1 MVSTRL
7 TTVLAAA
14 TLTVTLTGC
23 GTDDQPEVNNQ
34 PPEQASASAG
44 APADP
49 APSTEAP
56 TDDEAPTSEAADPT
70 GETPQE
76 DLPTEP
82 TAYGDAF
89 VQAWVD
95 QDQELLEQLAGPDV
109 LANMETWNG
118 QGWTQVDVIEEEHNA
133 LIIQYTDEQ
142 NLELE
147 IWVQGAIAEKGEP
160 HGVVSASVT
169 EGPYPIPDTVKDYAT
184 AFVNAAGGDAE
195 DREYLER
202 LSTPEAAAE
211 AQDWVSDFVWGV
223 PEVSDGPDANTARVT
238 FPGDSDVELVVLVDI
253 ELAESAS
260 EDAVLSA
267 QLDGGLP
274 EMSIQEYADE
284 FVRAFGEGDAQA
296 MGYYA
301 TDEVVDKLRDD
312 GGPGWVH
319 ARSEE
324 DDGAAREIYQ
334 ETETGRELVLAID
347 AEMVAARDYRAITG
361 ADLSGGE

>member
-1 MVSTRL
+1 M
-7 TTVLAAA
+7 
-14 TLTVTLTGC
+14 
-23 GTDDQPEVNNQ
+23 
-34 PPEQASASAG
+34 
-44 APADP
+44 
-49 APSTEAP
+49 
-56 TDDEAPTSEAADPT
+56 
-70 GETPQE
+70 
-76 DLPTEP
+76 
-82 TAYGDAF
+82 
-89 VQAWVD
+89 
-95 QDQELLEQLAGPDV
+95 
-109 LANMETWNG
+109 
-118 QGWTQVDVIEEEHNA
+118 
-133 LIIQYTDEQ
+133 
-142 NLELE
+142 
-147 IWVQGAIAEKGEP
+147 
-160 HGVVSASVT
+160 
-169 EGPYPIPDTVKDYAT
+169 
-184 AFVNAAGGDAE
+184 
-195 DREYLER
+195 
-202 LSTPEAAAE
+202 
-211 AQDWVSDFVWGV
+211 
-223 PEVSDGPDANTARVT
+223 
-238 FPGDSDVELVVLVDI
+238 VLVDI